1 MALFV
6 GMALLVVLLVLGVVL
21 RPLWRSAS
29 MPTIALAALVLL
41 AVGGLYALLGTP
53 AALDLANEQAPRTLD
68 DAIGQLQAALL
79 RDPKQAQG
87 WRLLGSAYAA
97 NQQLDKARD
106 AYAHAAAL
114 LPDAPDVLVEAAEA
128 SALASPGR
136 QFDPQAVQLLQHALD
151 LQPTQQRAR
160 WFLGIAQRQA
170 GKPAQASATW
180 QPLLAEVDP
189 RTAAPLRA
197 QINAARA
204 EAGLPALAAASTPA
218 AALLRV
224 DVRLDPSIALPAGLP
239 PAARI
244 YVIARK
250 PGGPPMPVA
259 VEQHGVQELPFT
271 AELDD
276 SDGPMPTQR
285 LSTQS
290 EVELVAR
297 LSRNGAALPQPGD
310 LESQPVRVHLPSKQP
325 VQLTIGTVRR

>member
-239 PAARI
+239 RPASQRS
-244 YVIARK
+244 RSGSR
-250 PGGPPMPVA
+250 PGCRRPRA
-259 VEQHGVQELPFT
+259 
-271 AELDD
+271 
-276 SDGPMPTQR
+276 
-285 LSTQS
+285 ST
-290 EVELVAR
+290 
-297 LSRNGAALPQPGD
+297 
-310 LESQPVRVHLPSKQP
+310 
-325 VQLTIGTVRR
+325 